1 MDIQSKKDIEK
12 WRDYFT
18 FNIADEAHSKIS
30 TKEKK
35 RPEQLLTELTES
47 DEY

>member
-1 MDIQSKKDIEK
+1 MSDTNKKGFEK

-18 FNIADEAHSKIS
+18 FNIADDAHDKVE

-35 RPEQLLTELTES
+35 SPEQLLTELTEK
-47 DEY
+47 DEF